1 MPTGPPS
8 ASSKFRAPEPVGQWV
23 HRTRL
28 TEMLHSDRK
37 RRLALIHAPAGFGK
51 STLAAQWMEILAAQ
65 GLVTV
70 WLSLDRDDNNTIWF
84 LSHLLQAIRK
94 ARPGLD
100 EELQQ
105 LLEERPD
112 DAEHYVV
119 PALINAIDEGGEDIV
134 ITLDDWHLVTEPRT
148 RAVVERL
155 LESGGSHLSFIITS
169 RNRSGLPLGRL
180 MVRDQLIEVDAVALR
195 FDENESQ
202 DFLVGINR
210 LDLDAGDVASLH
222 RTTEGWVAALQLV
235 SLSLR
240 DHREA
245 SDLIER
251 LSGRHAS
258 IGEYLAENVLNTLDP
273 ETLDFLLMTSVPE
286 RLCAGLASA
295 LSGVELGQAM
305 LEKIQAQDLFLQP
318 LDDDGTWYRYHH
330 LFEDY
335 LRRRL
340 ERDYPGRTREL
351 NLIAARWYSENG
363 FPSDAVDHAL
373 AAGDVE
379 LAVEIV
385 ELRAMWLVEHSSMST
400 LLALVGKIPADHAA
414 GQARLQMAIAW
425 AHTLLNQSG
434 AAQNALNL
442 AEAVMPAD
450 ATLTDHDRFEL
461 GVEGLVVQSCIDMY
475 GDRVDHVDE
484 LDGTCFT
491 QADLLRPW
499 IVSVAANVSTFKMI
513 HDGDYSRALEQQ
525 RWASKFHGQ
534 TSGPFSGVYGHCFA
548 GLAAYA
554 LLDLDRVDQHF
565 TAAVELGRRK
575 AGRYSHA
582 ARLAGAM
589 MGQLLYERGELD
601 KAEKLLEETREL
613 GSEGGVVDFMVSTFA
628 TLARIKA
635 LRGDAPRAREI
646 LDEGDLVADSLGL
659 DRLRL
664 VMNLE
669 RVQLGISPRATG
681 GETPGTA
688 AGEEAAVEGTTGRA
702 AAGDEA
708 AGAIGPRLE
717 GLAETRHQ
725 IRLATRLRSALAGA
739 GHEGAA
745 SPGPVATVEN
755 ARRLLSRAAAYLGPR
770 AELNARILLAAA
782 LERAGNREE
791 AETTLLPALD
801 TCSRLGLV
809 RPVLDGGAGCLELV
823 RAISARLRR
832 EPAPA
837 QVSPELPR
845 FLSVLIRLDSQ
856 AKTGRDAGWSAEP
869 ARTVPGPGTATVPEP
884 GLSPREQTILRLVGK
899 DRSNRE
905 IAQELHLGI
914 NTVKWYLKSLFNTL
928 GVSDRRSCVAE
939 ARRRHLLPPE

>member
-23 HRTRL
+23 HRARL

-94 ARPGLD
+94 ARPGLN

-112 DAEHYVV
+112 DAEQYVV
-119 PALINAIDEGGEDIV
+119 PALINAIDEDGQDIV

-155 LESGGSHLSFIITS
+155 LDAGGSHLSFIITS
-169 RNRSGLPLGRL
+169 RSRAGLPLGRL
-180 MVRDQLIEVDAVALR
+180 MVRDQLLEVDAVSLR
-195 FDENESQ
+195 FDEHESK

-222 RTTEGWVAALQLV
+222 QTTEGWIAALQLV

-245 SDLIER
+245 SELIER

-258 IGEYLAENVLNTLDP
+258 IGEYLAENVLDTLDP

-318 LDDDGTWYRYHH
+318 LDEDGTWYRYHH

-340 ERDYPGRTREL
+340 ERDYPGRTQEL
-351 NLIAARWYSENG
+351 NLIAARWYAENG
-363 FPSDAVDHAL
+363 FPSDGVDHAL

-379 LAVEIV
+379 LGVEIV
-385 ELRAMWLVEHSSMST
+385 ESRAMWLVEHSSMST
-400 LLALVGKIPADHAA
+400 LLALVGKIPADHVA
-414 GQARLQMAIAW
+414 GQARLQMAVAW
-425 AHTLLNQSG
+425 AHTLLHQSG
-434 AAQNALNL
+434 AAQSALDL

-450 ATLTDHDRFEL
+450 ATLTEHDRFEL

-475 GDRVDHVDE
+475 GDRVNHVDE
-484 LDGTCFT
+484 LDEKCFA

-499 IVSVAANVSTFKMI
+499 IVSVAANVSTFKKI
-513 HDGDYSRALEQQ
+513 HDGDYPLALEQQ
-525 RWASKFHGQ
+525 RWAAKFHGL
-534 TSGPFSGVYGHCFA
+534 TSGPFSGVYGQCFA

-554 LLDLDRVDQHF
+554 LLDLDSVDQHF

-601 KAEKLLEETREL
+601 KAEKLLEETHEL
-613 GSEGGVVDFMVSTFA
+613 GSEGGVVDFMISTFA

-635 LRGDAPRAREI
+635 LRGDASRAREI

-659 DRLRL
+659 DRLKL
-664 VMNLE
+664 VINLE
-669 RVQLGISPRATG
+669 RVQLGISPR
-681 GETPGTA
+681 PGPA
-688 AGEEAAVEGTTGRA
+688 EPHQAMLPA
-702 AAGDEA
+702 AAGAETAAAAEA
-708 AGAIGPRLE
+708 AGPRLE
-717 GLAETRHQ
+717 GLAEARHQ
-725 IRLATRLRSALAGA
+725 ILLATQLRSAMAGA
-739 GHEGAA
+739 GRAGQG
-745 SPGPVATVEN
+745 STTATVN
-755 ARRLLSRAAAYLGPR
+755 AARHLLARATAYQGPR
-770 AELNARILLAAA
+770 AELNARIVLSAA
-782 LERAGNREE
+782 LEQAGHRDE
-791 AETTLLPALD
+791 AEATLLPALA
-801 TCSRLGLV
+801 TCCRLGLV
-809 RPVLDGGAGCLELV
+809 RPVLDGGPSCLELV
-823 RAISARLRR
+823 RALSAKQRR
-832 EPAPA
+832 GSPTDG
-837 QVSPELPR
+837 VSPELPR
-845 FLSVLIRLDSQ
+845 FLSILIRLDSQ
-856 AKTGRDAGWSAEP
+856 ARTNRDAGWSSGP
-869 ARTVPGPGTATVPEP
+869 AAQTLGSATTPVPEP
-884 GLSPREQTILRLVGK
+884 GLSQREQTILHLVEK
-899 DRSNRE
+899 NRSNRE

-914 NTVKWYLKSLFNTL
+914 NTVKWYLKSLFNAL
-928 GVSDRRSCVAE
+928 GVSDRRACVTE
-939 ARRRHLLPPE
+939 ARRRHLLPPD

>member
-8 ASSKFRAPEPVGQWV
+8 ASSKFRAPEPVDQWV

-28 TEMLHSDRK
+28 TGMLHSDRK

-51 STLAAQWMEILAAQ
+51 STLAAQWMESLASQ

-94 ARPGLD
+94 AIPGFE

-105 LLEERPD
+105 LLEERPG

-119 PALINAIDEGGEDIV
+119 PALINAVDDGGRDIV

-148 RAVVERL
+148 RSVVERL
-155 LESGGSHLSFIITS
+155 LDAGGSHLSFIITS

-180 MVRDQLIEVDAVALR
+180 MVRDQLLEVDAVALR
-195 FDENESQ
+195 FDETESQ

-222 RTTEGWVAALQLV
+222 RTTEGWIAALQLV

-245 SDLIER
+245 SELIER

-258 IGEYLAENVLNTLDP
+258 IGEYLAENVLDTLDP

-318 LDDDGTWYRYHH
+318 LDEDGTWYRYHH

-340 ERDYPGRTREL
+340 ERDYPGRTKEL
-351 NLIAARWYSENG
+351 NLIAARWYSESG

-373 AAGDVE
+373 AAGEVE
-379 LAVEIV
+379 LAAEIV
-385 ELRAMWLVEHSSMST
+385 EFRAMWLVEHSSMST
-400 LLALVGKIPADHAA
+400 LLALVGKIPADHVA
-414 GQARLQMAIAW
+414 GQARLQTAIAW
-425 AHTLLNQSG
+425 AHTLLHQSA
-434 AAQNALNL
+434 AAQSALDR

-450 ATLTDHDRFEL
+450 TTLTDHDRFEL

-475 GDRVDHVDE
+475 SDRVNHVDE
-484 LDGTCFT
+484 LDEKCFA

-499 IVSVAANVSTFKMI
+499 IVSVAANVSTFKKI
-513 HDGDYSRALEQQ
+513 HDGEYPLALEQQ
-525 RWASKFHGQ
+525 RWAAKFHGL

-554 LLDLDRVDQHF
+554 LLDLDSVDQHF
-565 TAAVELGRRK
+565 TAAVELGRSK

-613 GSEGGVVDFMVSTFA
+613 GSEGGVVDFMVSTYA

-635 LRGDAPRAREI
+635 LRGDTPRAREI

-659 DRLRL
+659 DRLKL

-669 RVQLGISPRATG
+669 RVQLGISPRTIR
-681 GETPGTA
+681 A
-688 AGEEAAVEGTTGRA
+688 APDGDILGAAVAREAADST
-702 AAGDEA
+702 
-708 AGAIGPRLE
+708 GPRLE
-717 GLAETRHQ
+717 GLAETKHQ
-725 IRLATRLRSALAGA
+725 IQLATLLRSALAGA
-739 GHEGAA
+739 GQECTGSPSKPDTVKGA
-745 SPGPVATVEN
+745 
-755 ARRLLSRAAAYLGPR
+755 RHLLSRATAYLGPR
-770 AELNARILLAAA
+770 AELNARILLAVA
-782 LERAGNREE
+782 LEQAGNRTD
-791 AETTLLPALD
+791 AETTLWPALE
-801 TCSRLGLV
+801 TSSRLGLV

-832 EPAPA
+832 GPAPEGA
-837 QVSPELPR
+837 SHEFPR
-845 FLSVLIRLDSQ
+845 FLSVLIRLDAQ
-856 AKTGRDAGWSAEP
+856 AKTNRDAGFSAEP
-869 ARTVPGPGTATVPEP
+869 VRPVTGPGSTSVPEP
-884 GLSPREQTILRLVGK
+884 GLSQREQTILRLVEQ

-928 GVSDRRSCVAE
+928 GVSDRRACVTE
-939 ARRRHLLPPE
+939 ARRRRLLPPK

>member
-28 TEMLHSDRK
+28 TDMLRSDRK

-51 STLAAQWMEILAAQ
+51 STLAAQWMENLASQ

-94 ARPGLD
+94 AWPGLE

-112 DAEHYVV
+112 DAEQYVV
-119 PALINAIDEGGEDIV
+119 PALINAIDERGRDIV

-155 LESGGSHLSFIITS
+155 LEAGGSHLSFIITS
-169 RNRSGLPLGRL
+169 RVRSGLPLGRL
-180 MVRDQLIEVDAVALR
+180 MVRDQLLEVDALALR
-195 FDENESQ
+195 FDETESQ

-222 RTTEGWVAALQLV
+222 RTTEGWIAALQLV

-240 DHREA
+240 GHREA
-245 SDLIER
+245 SELIER

-258 IGEYLAENVLNTLDP
+258 IGEYLAENVLDTLDP

-318 LDDDGTWYRYHH
+318 LDEDGTWYRYHH

-340 ERDYPGRTREL
+340 ERDHPGRTKEL

-385 ELRAMWLVEHSSMST
+385 ESRAMWLVEHSSMST
-400 LLALVGKIPADHAA
+400 LLALVGKIPADHVA
-414 GQARLQMAIAW
+414 GQARLQMAVAW
-425 AHTLLNQSG
+425 AHTLLHQSA
-434 AAQNALNL
+434 AAQTALDL
-442 AEAVMPAD
+442 AENVMPTD
-450 ATLTDHDRFEL
+450 ATLNEHDRFEL

-475 GDRVDHVDE
+475 GDRVNRVEE
-484 LDGTCFT
+484 LDEKCFA

-499 IVSVAANVSTFKMI
+499 IVSVAANVSTFKKI
-513 HDGDYSRALEQQ
+513 HDGEYPLALEQQ
-525 RWASKFHGQ
+525 RWAAKFHGL
-534 TSGPFSGVYGHCFA
+534 TSGPFSGVYGQCFA

-554 LLDLDRVDQHF
+554 LLDLDSVDQHF

-613 GSEGGVVDFMVSTFA
+613 GSEGGVVDFMLSTYA

-646 LDEGDLVADSLGL
+646 LDEGDVVADSLRL
-659 DRLRL
+659 DRLKL

-669 RVQLGISPRATG
+669 RVQLGISPRTIPDHALLD
-681 GETPGTA
+681 A
-688 AGEEAAVEGTTGRA
+688 AAAPEAAHPS
-702 AAGDEA
+702 
-708 AGAIGPRLE
+708 GPRLE
-717 GLAETRHQ
+717 GLAETRYQ
-725 IRLATRLRSALAGA
+725 IQLATQLRAAMAAA
-739 GHEGAA
+739 GHEGTD
-745 SPGPVATVEN
+745 SPIRLDTVLG
-755 ARRLLSRAAAYLGPR
+755 ARHLLWRAAAYLGPR
-770 AELNARILLAAA
+770 AELNARILLAVA
-782 LERAGNREE
+782 LQQSGNREE
-791 AETTLLPALD
+791 AESTLLPALE

-809 RPVLDGGAGCLELV
+809 RPLLDGGAGCLELV

-832 EPAPA
+832 EPAPEG
-837 QVSPELPR
+837 VSPELPR
-845 FLSVLIRLDSQ
+845 FLSILIRLDSQ
-856 AKTGRDAGWSAEP
+856 ARTNRDSGWPAEP
-869 ARTVPGPGTATVPEP
+869 ATPAAGPATSSVPEP
-884 GLSPREQTILRLVGK
+884 GLSQREQMILRLVEQE
-899 DRSNRE
+899 RSNRE

-914 NTVKWYLKSLFNTL
+914 DTVKWYLKSLFNTL
-928 GVSDRRSCVAE
+928 GVSDRRACVTE
-939 ARRRHLLPPE
+939 ARRRHLLPSK

>member
-1 MPTGPPS
+1 
-8 ASSKFRAPEPVGQWV
+8 
-23 HRTRL
+23 
-28 TEMLHSDRK
+28 MLRSDRK

-51 STLAAQWMEILAAQ
+51 STLAAQWMENLASQ

-94 ARPGLD
+94 AWPGLE

-112 DAEHYVV
+112 DAEQYVV
-119 PALINAIDEGGEDIV
+119 PALINAIDERGRDIV

-155 LESGGSHLSFIITS
+155 LEAGGSHLSFIITS
-169 RNRSGLPLGRL
+169 RVRSGLPLGRL
-180 MVRDQLIEVDAVALR
+180 MVRDQLLEVDALALR
-195 FDENESQ
+195 FDETESQ

-222 RTTEGWVAALQLV
+222 RTTEGWIAALQLV

-240 DHREA
+240 GHREA
-245 SDLIER
+245 SELIER

-258 IGEYLAENVLNTLDP
+258 IGEYLAENVLDTLDP

-318 LDDDGTWYRYHH
+318 LDEDGTWYRYHH

-340 ERDYPGRTREL
+340 ERDHPGRTKEL

-385 ELRAMWLVEHSSMST
+385 ESRAMWLVEHSSMST
-400 LLALVGKIPADHAA
+400 LLALVGKIPADHVA
-414 GQARLQMAIAW
+414 GQARLQMAVAW
-425 AHTLLNQSG
+425 AHTLLHQSA
-434 AAQNALNL
+434 AAQTALDL
-442 AEAVMPAD
+442 AENVMPTD
-450 ATLTDHDRFEL
+450 ATLNEHDRFEL

-475 GDRVDHVDE
+475 GDRVNRVEE
-484 LDGTCFT
+484 LDEKCFA

-499 IVSVAANVSTFKMI
+499 IVSVAANVSTFKKI
-513 HDGDYSRALEQQ
+513 HDGEYPLALEQQ
-525 RWASKFHGQ
+525 RWAAKFHGL
-534 TSGPFSGVYGHCFA
+534 TSGPFSGVYGQCFA

-554 LLDLDRVDQHF
+554 LLDLDSVDQHF

-613 GSEGGVVDFMVSTFA
+613 GSEGGVVDFMLSTYA

-646 LDEGDLVADSLGL
+646 LDEGDVVADSLRL
-659 DRLRL
+659 DRLKL

-669 RVQLGISPRATG
+669 RVQLGISPRTIPDHALLD
-681 GETPGTA
+681 A
-688 AGEEAAVEGTTGRA
+688 AAAPEAAHPS
-702 AAGDEA
+702 
-708 AGAIGPRLE
+708 GPRLE
-717 GLAETRHQ
+717 GLAETRYQ
-725 IRLATRLRSALAGA
+725 IQLATQLRAAMAAA
-739 GHEGAA
+739 GHEGTD
-745 SPGPVATVEN
+745 SPSRLETVRG
-755 ARRLLSRAAAYLGPR
+755 ARHLLSRAAAYLGPR
-770 AELNARILLAAA
+770 AELNARILLAVA
-782 LERAGNREE
+782 LQQSGNREE
-791 AETTLLPALD
+791 AESTLLPALE

-809 RPVLDGGAGCLELV
+809 RPLLDGGAGCLELV

-832 EPAPA
+832 EPAPEG
-837 QVSPELPR
+837 VSPELPR
-845 FLSVLIRLDSQ
+845 VLSILIRLDSQ
-856 AKTGRDAGWSAEP
+856 ARTNRDSGWPAEP
-869 ARTVPGPGTATVPEP
+869 ATPAAGPATSSVPEP
-884 GLSPREQTILRLVGK
+884 GLSQREQMILRLVEQE
-899 DRSNRE
+899 RSNRE

-914 NTVKWYLKSLFNTL
+914 DTVKWYLKSLFNTL
-928 GVSDRRSCVAE
+928 GVSDRRACVTE
-939 ARRRHLLPPE
+939 ARRRHLLPSK

>member
-28 TEMLHSDRK
+28 TGMLHADRK

-51 STLAAQWMEILAAQ
+51 STLAAQWMESLASQ

-94 ARPGLD
+94 VRPGLD

-112 DAEHYVV
+112 DAERYVV
-119 PALINAIDEGGEDIV
+119 PALINAIDEGGQDIV

-148 RAVVERL
+148 MAVVERL
-155 LESGGSHLSFIITS
+155 LDAGGSHLSFIITS
-169 RNRSGLPLGRL
+169 RTRSGLPLGRL
-180 MVRDQLIEVDAVALR
+180 MVRDQLLEVDAVALR

-210 LDLDAGDVASLH
+210 LDLDARDVASLH
-222 RTTEGWVAALQLV
+222 RTTEGWIAALQLV

-240 DHREA
+240 GHREA
-245 SDLIER
+245 SELIER

-258 IGEYLAENVLNTLDP
+258 IGEYLAENVLDTLDP
-273 ETLDFLLMTSVPE
+273 ETLDFLLTTSVPE

-318 LDDDGTWYRYHH
+318 LDEDGTWYRYHH

-340 ERDYPGRTREL
+340 ERDYPGRTKEL
-351 NLIAARWYSENG
+351 NLIAARWYSDNG

-385 ELRAMWLVEHSSMST
+385 EFRAMWLVEHSSMST
-400 LLALVGKIPADHAA
+400 LLALVGKIPAGHVA
-414 GQARLQMAIAW
+414 GQARLQTAVAW
-425 AHTLLNQSG
+425 AHTLLHQS
-434 AAQNALNL
+434 AQAQSALDL

-475 GDRVDHVDE
+475 GDRVNHVDE
-484 LDGTCFT
+484 LDGKCFA
-491 QADLLRPW
+491 QADRLRPW
-499 IVSVAANVSTFKMI
+499 IVSVAANVSTFKKI
-513 HDGDYSRALEQQ
+513 HDGEYPLALEQQ
-525 RWASKFHGQ
+525 RWAARFHGR

-554 LLDLDRVDQHF
+554 LLDLDSVDQHF

-613 GSEGGVVDFMVSTFA
+613 GSEGGVVDFMVSTYA

-635 LRGDAPRAREI
+635 LRGDTPRAREI

-664 VMNLE
+664 VMNFE
-669 RVQLGISPRATG
+669 RVQLGISPRTVDA
-681 GETPGTA
+681 EPRNVPG
-688 AGEEAAVEGTTGRA
+688 AAVARDA
-702 AAGDEA
+702 AAGA
-708 AGAIGPRLE
+708 GPRLE

-725 IRLATRLRSALAGA
+725 ILLATQLRSAMADAERG
-739 GHEGAA
+739 GTD
-745 SPGPVATVEN
+745 SPGTRDTVQG
-755 ARRLLSRAAAYLGPR
+755 ARHLLARAAAYLGPR
-770 AELNARILLAAA
+770 AELNARILLAGA
-782 LERAGNREE
+782 LEQAGNREE
-791 AETTLLPALD
+791 AETTLRPALD

-809 RPVLDGGAGCLELV
+809 RPVLDGGASCLELV

-832 EPAPA
+832 EPAREGGH
-837 QVSPELPR
+837 ELPR
-845 FLSVLIRLDSQ
+845 FLSILIRLDSQ
-856 AKTGRDAGWSAEP
+856 AKTNRDAGWSAEP
-869 ARTVPGPGTATVPEP
+869 AASPTGTGTLSVPEP
-884 GLSPREQTILRLVGK
+884 GLSQREQMILRLVEQE
-899 DRSNRE
+899 RSNRE

-928 GVSDRRSCVAE
+928 GVSDRRACVTE
-939 ARRRHLLPPE
+939 ARRRHLLPSK